1 MAAIIHY
8 AQRSLKILIVAQN
21 LSAIIKDAT
30 TAAAAAD
37 AKDDKPIKISA
48 AAALAKNP
56 NPTLP

>member
-21 LSAIIKDAT
+21 LSAIIKD
-30 TAAAAAD
+30 TAAVVD